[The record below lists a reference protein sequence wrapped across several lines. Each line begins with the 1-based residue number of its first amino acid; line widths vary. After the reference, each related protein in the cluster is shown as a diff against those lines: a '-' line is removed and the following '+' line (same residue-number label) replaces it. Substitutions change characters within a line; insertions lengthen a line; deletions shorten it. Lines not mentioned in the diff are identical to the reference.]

1 MDIQFEIL
9 CLLSEHGEFM
19 PYVDLLNAMPSGG
32 VYTKAQ
38 LVEMRRAGLVS
49 GSLRAGS
56 TVRLEAPGRALLLKL
71 LEDSRAA
78 DAQRKEQQAK
88 DAAANA
94 ERRKELAETL
104 SREESHHVN
113 SNNAA
118 VKAAVIAA
126 LVSLFGGFLLNHVS
140 EIVGFVSS
148 LFR

>member
-71 LEDSRAA
+71 REDRRAA
-78 DAQRKEQQAK
+78 EAERLNQLVKEQTAESIRL
-88 DAAANA
+88 A
-94 ERRKELAETL
+94 ERAENIA
-104 SREESHHVN
+104 REERHHKEQKMVTL
-113 SNNAA
+113 
-118 VKAAVIAA
+118 KAAVFACILTGVVSVASGLA
-126 LVSLFGGFLLNHVS
+126 LAYALHLFGL
-140 EIVGFVSS
+140 
-148 LFR
+148 

>member
-56 TVRLEAPGRALLLKL
+56 SVRLEAPGRALLLQL
-71 LEDSRAA
+71 LEDQRAA
-78 DAQRKEQQAK
+78 DAARKERQSKEQAAEAARLEECERIQRDQRAQKIK
-88 DAAANA
+88 DRVFDVA
-94 ERRKELAETL
+94 KILLGGVVTL
-104 SREESHHVN
+104 
-113 SNNAA
+113 
-118 VKAAVIAA
+118 
-126 LVSLFGGFLLNHVS
+126 LVAYLVHLL
-140 EIVGFVSS
+140 G
-148 LFR
+148 L